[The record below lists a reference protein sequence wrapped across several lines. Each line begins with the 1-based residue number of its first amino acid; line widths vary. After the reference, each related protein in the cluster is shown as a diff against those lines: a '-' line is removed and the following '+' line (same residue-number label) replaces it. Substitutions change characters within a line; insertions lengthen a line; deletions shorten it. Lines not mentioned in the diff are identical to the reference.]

1 MGVIYEKSI
10 WAFLFVTVIAG
21 GGAAFMIGRAAARTW
36 SPFWQAALQTLV
48 LAAAIRFLHWGLFA
62 GATLASWRQAQGTLL
77 SLHYYAADAAILLA
91 LAGLGFKR
99 QRTVQMLRQ
108 YGWLTV
114 QTSPLSWRLRENVT
128 EEPQSQVTASSHLQ

>member
-1 MGVIYEKSI
+1 MGVIYEKSV

-21 GGAAFMIGRAAARTW
+21 GGAAFMIGRAAARVW

-62 GATLASWRQAQGTLL
+62 GATFASWRQAQGALL
-77 SLHYYAADAAILLA
+77 SAHYYAADAAVLLIF
-91 LAGLGFKR
+91 AGLGFKR

-114 QTSPLSWRLRENVT
+114 QTSPLSWRLRESAT
-128 EEPQSQVTASSHLQ
+128 EEPQSQGTASS